1 MSVEKLLRSDTEAGK
16 NGCRK
21 KFTGIHSVKSVYVH
35 ESLKRKCI
43 FYQTGMEKVDFND
56 KTCNICQKAEDRERV
71 TINCLY
77 EAGVAEKL
85 N

>member
-1 MSVEKLLRSDTEAGK
+1 VIQKTAKMVAE
-16 NGCRK
+16 K
-21 KFTGIHSVKSVYVH
+21 KFTGIHSVKSVHVH